1 MNICAK
7 FELWFFV
14 SSAVLKIPSERKAAN
29 RWQQLKQTKKI
40 MFGIINFETF
50 LIAGLILNLTP
61 GADTMYILGRSIAQG
76 KKAGILS
83 ALGISTGAI
92 FHIIFA
98 TLGLSIILAKSAM
111 AFEIVKYLGAVYLIF
126 LGLKAIFK
134 KTNGKFELNDEN
146 EITNHKRIYFSGI
159 LTNILNPKV
168 ALFFLAFL
176 PQFIDPNYVQSSLPF
191 LILGITFLLTGTI
204 WCLILALFASK
215 LSDRIRKNYKIKR
228 WLDKIT
234 GGIFIALG
242 IKLALTKK

>member
-1 MNICAK
+1 
-7 FELWFFV
+7 
-14 SSAVLKIPSERKAAN
+14 
-29 RWQQLKQTKKI
+29 

-61 GADTMYILGRSIAQG
+61 GADTMYILGRSITQG
-76 KKAGILS
+76 KKAGVLS

-98 TLGLSIILAKSAM
+98 TLGISIILEKSAI
-111 AFEIVKYLGAVYLIF
+111 AFEIVKYVGAAYLIF
-126 LGLKAIFK
+126 LGFKAILK
-134 KTNGKFELNDEN
+134 KTDEKFELSKEN
-146 EITNHKRIYFSGI
+146 QVTNYRKIYISGVF
-159 LTNILNPKV
+159 TNILNPKV

-176 PQFIDPNYVQSSLPF
+176 PQFIDPSYEVNYLPF
-191 LILGITFLLTGTI
+191 LILGITFLTTGTI

-215 LSDRIRKNYKIKR
+215 LSNQIRKNYKIKN

-234 GGIFIALG
+234 GVLFLTLG

>member
-1 MNICAK
+1 
-7 FELWFFV
+7 
-14 SSAVLKIPSERKAAN
+14 
-29 RWQQLKQTKKI
+29 

-61 GADTMYILGRSIAQG
+61 GADTMYILGRSITQG
-76 KKAGILS
+76 KKAGVLS

-98 TLGLSIILAKSAM
+98 TLGLSIILAKSAI
-111 AFEIVKYLGAVYLIF
+111 AFEIVKYAGAAYLIF
-126 LGLKAIFK
+126 LGFKAILK
-134 KTNGKFELNDEN
+134 KTDEKFELSKEN
-146 EITNHKRIYFSGI
+146 QVTNYRKIYISGVF
-159 LTNILNPKV
+159 TNILNPKV

-176 PQFIDPNYVQSSLPF
+176 PQFIDPSYEVNYLPF
-191 LILGITFLLTGTI
+191 LILGITFLTTGTI

-215 LSDRIRKNYKIKR
+215 LSNQIRKNYKIKN

-234 GGIFIALG
+234 GVLFLTLG

>member
-1 MNICAK
+1 
-7 FELWFFV
+7 
-14 SSAVLKIPSERKAAN
+14 
-29 RWQQLKQTKKI
+29 
-40 MFGIINFETF
+40 MFGIINFEAF

-61 GADTMYILGRSIAQG
+61 GADTIYILGRSVAQG

-98 TLGLSIILAKSAM
+98 TLGLSIILAKSAT

-126 LGLKAIFK
+126 LGIKTILKK
-134 KTNGKFELNDEN
+134 EDGKFELSN
-146 EITNHKRIYFSGI
+146 ESEIVNYRKIYLSGV

-176 PQFIDPNYVQSSLPF
+176 PQFIAPNYGQSSLPF
-191 LILGITFLLTGTI
+191 LILGVTFLLTGTI
-204 WCLILALFASK
+204 WCLVLALFASK
-215 LSDRIRKNYKIKR
+215 LSDRIRKNYKIKM

-234 GGIFIALG
+234 GGIFVTLG
-242 IKLALTKK
+242 IKLALMKK

>member
-1 MNICAK
+1 
-7 FELWFFV
+7 
-14 SSAVLKIPSERKAAN
+14 
-29 RWQQLKQTKKI
+29 

-61 GADTMYILGRSIAQG
+61 GADTMYILGRSITQG

-83 ALGISTGAI
+83 AFGISTGAI

-98 TLGLSIILAKSAM
+98 TLGLSIILAKSAI
-111 AFEIVKYLGAVYLIF
+111 AFEIVKYAGAAYLIF
-126 LGLKAIFK
+126 LGFKAILK
-134 KTNGKFELNDEN
+134 KTDEKFELSKEN
-146 EITNHKRIYFSGI
+146 QVTNYRKIYISGVF
-159 LTNILNPKV
+159 TNILNPKV

-176 PQFIDPNYVQSSLPF
+176 PQFIDPSYAENYLPF
-191 LILGITFLLTGTI
+191 LILGITFLTTGTI

-215 LSDRIRKNYKIKR
+215 LSNRIRKNYKIKN

-234 GGIFIALG
+234 GVLFLTLG

>member
-1 MNICAK
+1 
-7 FELWFFV
+7 
-14 SSAVLKIPSERKAAN
+14 
-29 RWQQLKQTKKI
+29 
-40 MFGIINFETF
+40 MFGIINFEAF

-61 GADTMYILGRSIAQG
+61 GADTLYILGRSIGQG

-111 AFEIVKYLGAVYLIF
+111 AFEIVKYLGAGYLIF
-126 LGLKAIFK
+126 LGLKTIFNK
-134 KTNGKFELNDEN
+134 ADGKFELNEQN
-146 EITNHKRIYFSGI
+146 ETVNYTKIYFSGI
-159 LTNILNPKV
+159 MTNILNPKV

-215 LSDRIRKNYKIKR
+215 LSDRIRKNYKIKM

-234 GGIFIALG
+234 GGIFVALG
-242 IKLALTKK
+242 VKLALMKK

>member
-1 MNICAK
+1 
-7 FELWFFV
+7 
-14 SSAVLKIPSERKAAN
+14 
-29 RWQQLKQTKKI
+29 
-40 MFGIINFETF
+40 MFGIINFEAF

-76 KKAGILS
+76 KKAGVLS

-111 AFEIVKYLGAVYLIF
+111 AFEIVKYLGAGYLVF
-126 LGLKAIFK
+126 LGLKTILK
-134 KTNGKFELNDEN
+134 KADGKFELNKEN
-146 EITNHKRIYFSGI
+146 ATVNYKKIYFSGI
-159 LTNILNPKV
+159 MTNILNPKV

-215 LSDRIRKNYKIKR
+215 LSDRIRKNYKIKI

-234 GGIFIALG
+234 GGVFVALG
-242 IKLALTKK
+242 IKLALMKK

>member
-1 MNICAK
+1 
-7 FELWFFV
+7 
-14 SSAVLKIPSERKAAN
+14 
-29 RWQQLKQTKKI
+29 
-40 MFGIINFETF
+40 MFGIINFEAF
-50 LIAGLILNLTP
+50 LIAGLVMNLTP

-83 ALGISTGAI
+83 VLGISTGAI
-92 FHIIFA
+92 FHILFA
-98 TLGLSIILAKSAM
+98 TLGLSIILAKSAT
-111 AFEIVKYLGAVYLIF
+111 AFEIVKYLGAAYLIF
-126 LGLKAIFK
+126 LGLKAILK
-134 KTNGKFELNDEN
+134 KESGKFELSHEN
-146 EITNHKRIYFSGI
+146 KIVNYKKIYFSGV

-176 PQFIDPNYVQSSLPF
+176 PQFIDPNYVQSSFPF

-215 LSDRIRKNYKIKR
+215 LSDRIRKNYKIKM

-242 IKLALTKK
+242 IKLALMKK

>member
-1 MNICAK
+1 M
-7 FELWFFV
+7 
-14 SSAVLKIPSERKAAN
+14 
-29 RWQQLKQTKKI
+29 QQAQCITATDGYTSRGQKLKQKN
-40 MFGIINFETF
+40 MFGIINFEAF

-61 GADTMYILGRSIAQG
+61 GADTIYILGRSVAQG

-98 TLGLSIILAKSAM
+98 TLGLSIILAKSAT

-126 LGLKAIFK
+126 LGIKTILKK
-134 KTNGKFELNDEN
+134 EDGKFELSN
-146 EITNHKRIYFSGI
+146 ESEIVNYRKIYLSGV

-176 PQFIDPNYVQSSLPF
+176 PQFIAPNYVQSSLPF
-191 LILGITFLLTGTI
+191 LILGVTFLLTGTI
-204 WCLILALFASK
+204 WCLVLALFASK
-215 LSDRIRKNYKIKR
+215 LSDRIRKNYKIKM

-234 GGIFIALG
+234 GGIFVTLG
-242 IKLALTKK
+242 IKLALMKK